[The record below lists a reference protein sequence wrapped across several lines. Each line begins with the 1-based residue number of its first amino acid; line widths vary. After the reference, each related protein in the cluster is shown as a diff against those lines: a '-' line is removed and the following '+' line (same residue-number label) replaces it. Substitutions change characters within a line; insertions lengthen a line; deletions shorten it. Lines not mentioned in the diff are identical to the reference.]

1 MKMAQAFPNL
11 LKHWRNTR
19 RMSQLDLGLAANVSA
34 RHVSF
39 LETGRAAPSRSMVLQ
54 LCETL
59 DVPLPAQ
66 NTLLHAAGFAEVFR
80 NRQWNDAELAQAKQ
94 AVEWTLQRHDPF
106 PAMALDKHWTIIKA
120 NRAATLLLSA
130 VGLAEGDSLLE
141 AMQNSKRLKA
151 AIVNWQEV
159 LRHMITRLRTESAK
173 LGNDDVF
180 GMAATQL
187 ALQLT
192 SPAHEVTAG
201 NVVLSTR
208 YTLNGMELSFFSMLA
223 QFSSAEDIALAD
235 LRIEL
240 MYPADEPTRSLLL
253 SLEKLS
259 PPSLQQS
266 HKTPSGV

>member
-1 MKMAQAFPNL
+1 MKMSLAFPKL
-11 LKHWRNTR
+11 LKQWRNSR

-80 NRQWNDAELAQAKQ
+80 NRNWNDEELAQARQ

-106 PAMALDKHWTIIKA
+106 PAIALDKHWTVIKA
-120 NRAATLLLSA
+120 NRAATRLLNA
-130 VGLAEGDSLLE
+130 VGLAEGDSLLD
-141 AMQNSKRLKA
+141 AMQNAERLKA

-159 LRHMITRLRTESAK
+159 LRHMVTRLRMESAK
-173 LGNDDVF
+173 LGNDDVLST
-180 GMAATQL
+180 AATKL
-187 ALQLT
+187 ALQVT
-192 SPAHEVTAG
+192 NAAHDASAG
-201 NVVLSTR
+201 EVVLSTR
-208 YTLNGMELSFFSMLA
+208 YNLNGLNLSFFSMLA

-235 LRIEL
+235 LRVEL
-240 MYPADEPTRSLLL
+240 MYPADDKTGNFLRSLPQ
-253 SLEKLS
+253 LENPL
-259 PPSLQQS
+259 
-266 HKTPSGV
+266 

>member
-1 MKMAQAFPNL
+1 MAQAFPNL
-11 LKHWRNTR
+11 LKQWRNTR

-80 NRQWNDAELAQAKQ
+80 NRPWNDEELAQAKQ

-106 PAMALDKHWTIIKA
+106 PAMALDKHWNIIRA
-120 NRAATLLLSA
+120 NRAATLLLNA
-130 VGLAEGDSLLE
+130 VGLTEGDSLLE
-141 AMQNSKRLKA
+141 ALQNSERLRA

-159 LRHMITRLRTESAK
+159 LRHMVTRLRTESAK
-173 LGNDDVF
+173 LGNDDLLS
-180 GMAATQL
+180 AASTKL

-192 SPAHEVTAG
+192 SPSHDPASGE
-201 NVVLSTR
+201 VVLSTR

-259 PPSLQQS
+259 PPTLEQG
-266 HKTPSGV
+266 HPTTPGT